1 MPTKILFTNFRK
13 SKDLTAFSSLKIF
26 LAPIRKKEWLTFT
39 KLPKKYRVILFH
51 RVLQILLTKL
61 GTDGGVRITKESV
74 NERGTGMTVGDAVAT
89 EAERMR
95 TIWHDY
101 NVLPTA
107 PLGEHL

>member
-1 MPTKILFTNFRK
+1 
-13 SKDLTAFSSLKIF
+13 
-26 LAPIRKKEWLTFT
+26 
-39 KLPKKYRVILFH
+39 VILFH